1 MEYYSGRKK
10 EQAESRQHYAE
21 GKKTVLYIILFHF
34 MNAQK
39 TQIGSN
45 SRFVAMAEVGSKG
58 EWRLI
63 TGKLKGNS

>member
-1 MEYYSGRKK
+1 
-10 EQAESRQHYAE
+10 
-21 GKKTVLYIILFHF
+21 

-39 TQIGSN
+39 KQIGSN

-63 TGKLKGNS
+63 TGKLKGNSWDDGKFQDRTVVLVTQL